1 MALVTVAGDVM
12 SKGLGLS
19 VAAGLASG
27 LIFLSVLTGESLGIL
42 LIYLTP
48 LPLAMVGLSFGLSA
62 AAIASGVSLVTV
74 ALVSVSAVPSFA
86 VISMVPALVLVR
98 QALLWRQ
105 NEDGTLEWY
114 PPGLILA
121 WLTGIAVGLLAAGT
135 AFVSAQGL
143 GIEETLR
150 QHVAGFVTEMAPN
163 APVEMRDGLIAL
175 WSALMPAMAA
185 CAWLIIAVLNGVLA
199 QATVTKAGH
208 ARRPTPPYGSL
219 ELPGWIAVALGA
231 AVLLGL
237 LADGDIGYVARNMA
251 VVLLWPYVFVG
262 LTVVHQALRGRRNA
276 GILFAVFYT
285 AVFALFGWALVAIAG
300 LGLVRHWTR
309 LRRHKAGGGQEKK

>member
-1 MALVTVAGDVM
+1 M

-27 LIFLSVLTGESLGIL
+27 LIFLSVLTGEALGVL

-48 LPLAMVGLSFGLSA
+48 LPLVMVGLSFGLSA
-62 AAIASGVSLVTV
+62 TVIASMVSLLAV
-74 ALVSVSAVPSFA
+74 AMVAVDAAPSVA
-86 VISMVPALVLVR
+86 VISVVPALVLVR

-114 PPGLILA
+114 PPGLLLA
-121 WLTGIAVGLLAAGT
+121 WLTGIAAGLLVVGT
-135 AFVSAQGL
+135 AFVSARGL
-143 GIEETLR
+143 GVEETVR
-150 QHVAGFVTEMAPN
+150 QHVVSFVAEMAPN
-163 APVEMRDGLIAL
+163 APAEMRDGLIAL
-175 WSALMPAMAA
+175 WSALLPAMTA
-185 CAWLIIAVLNGVLA
+185 CAWIIIAVLNGVLA
-199 QATVTKAGH
+199 QGMVVKAGH

-219 ELPGWIAVALGA
+219 ELPGWMPVALGA
-231 AVLLGL
+231 AVVLGL
-237 LADGDIGYVARNMA
+237 LAGGDLGYVARNMA
-251 VVLLWPYVFVG
+251 VALLWPYVFVG

-276 GILFAVFYT
+276 GFLFALFYT